1 MAALLL
7 TACGGGGTAAGDGAP
22 TNAQRAEAARL
33 TAEQNPL
40 CSTGTLG
47 AYYWEV
53 GDASGTLAA
62 GEQGG
67 GAITGNTPMNVA
79 SASKWPFAAYVLE
92 RRGDEPALVP
102 YLNFTSGYSEFSN
115 LLCQSD
121 GTLAECMNG
130 GRNDDEAARGSF
142 HYQGGHMQ
150 QLGVLLGLGALRNDG
165 LGAEL
170 RSVLG
175 AELPLAYVSPQPP
188 GGLRTTPHAYAR
200 FLRRLL
206 AASADPLQLGAA
218 LGRHAVCT
226 VASDTCA
233 AAPEGDDAAGQ
244 RRLQQRRRVRL
255 LPLGGPG
262 PAAVRAGRAREP
274 RPVGPA
280 GLCLAAV
287 RAPDPARL
295 EDRQRA
301 VDPAQA
307 AGSLFAGARRLRAPS
322 GAITGPTII
331 VSSGCSSM
339 NTMRSATRS
348 GGSAS
353 PGIGAG
359 LFCSHI
365 GVAMAAG
372 ISACTLTP

>member
-233 AAPEGDDAAGQ
+233 AAPEGESFLPEPFHYALGHWVEDNPVTTPQANVAYSSAGAFGFYPWVDRDRQ
-244 RRLQQRRRVRL
+244 LYGLV
-255 LPLGGPG
+255 
-262 PAAVRAGRAREP
+262 ARENLDLSV
-274 RPVGPA
+274 RQGYA
-280 GLCLAAV
+280 SLQCGRLIRLAWK
-287 RAPDPARL
+287 
-295 EDRQRA
+295 
-301 VDPAQA
+301 
-307 AGSLFAGARRLRAPS
+307 
-322 GAITGPTII
+322 T
-331 VSSGCSSM
+331 
-339 NTMRSATRS
+339 
-348 GGSAS
+348 GSAQ
-353 PGIGAG
+353 
-359 LFCSHI
+359 
-365 GVAMAAG
+365 
-372 ISACTLTP
+372 